1 MNRLVFFFIN
11 THHIKR
17 IEDEAGIEFKETT
30 VEEIKSQG
38 KSSKS
43 SSSGSLLSNQ
53 KGFTTYTLNGKFDS
67 KGQAY
72 KLLSDCFSKTLLDS
86 MKGVKLIRYGKGVC
100 FDLNDDMVT
109 DLEYEYKKAYR
120 NGLEDF
126 KLERTK
132 YLPVFE

>member
-1 MNRLVFFFIN
+1 
-11 THHIKR
+11 
-17 IEDEAGIEFKETT
+17 
-30 VEEIKSQG
+30 
-38 KSSKS
+38 
-43 SSSGSLLSNQ
+43 
-53 KGFTTYTLNGKFDS
+53 
-67 KGQAY
+67 
-72 KLLSDCFSKTLLDS
+72 